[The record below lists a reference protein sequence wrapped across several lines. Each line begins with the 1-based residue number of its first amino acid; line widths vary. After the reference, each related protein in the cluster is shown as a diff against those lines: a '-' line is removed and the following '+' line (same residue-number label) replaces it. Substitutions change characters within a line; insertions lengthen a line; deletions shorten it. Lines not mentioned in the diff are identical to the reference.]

1 MNNETS
7 ESLKI
12 NPFLNYVKKKYLG
25 INLTK
30 EVKDLYAK
38 DYKILIKKIKD
49 DSKKWKGIPQVL
61 GLEEL
66 TLLTFPYYP
75 KQSTELI

>member
-12 NPFLNYVKKKYLG
+12 NPFLNYVKKYMG
-25 INLTK
+25 INMTK

-38 DYKILIKKIKD
+38 DYKILIKKFKD

-66 TLLTFPYYP
+66 TLLKFPYYP
-75 KQSTELI
+75 KQSTGLI